1 MHNNNGGS
9 MKKFNMIILS
19 LIMLIP
25 FPVLGYSEYI
35 IPGGENIGI
44 KVESSGVLVIG
55 FYQVNNKYNNNGL
68 RVGDYI
74 THINNKE
81 INSVNDL
88 VKTIEEYKTQ
98 ESVNLSIRRNG
109 KTKNIDFKLINIDG
123 KIKTGLYVKDSLTGI
138 GTLTFIDPETK
149 KYGALGHEI
158 IETETNKLMEIETGK
173 IFKSEVSSIDRS
185 VNGSPGTKNARFY
198 STVEYGNI
206 SKNTNKGIYGEYNNL
221 PDKKLMQVGKG
232 EELKKGPA
240 TIYTVT
246 DKNEVKEYS
255 INITNID
262 LKSDYKNIYFEIDD
276 KELLEITG
284 GIVQGMSGSPI
295 IQDNKIFGAV
305 THVVTDNVKRGYGIL
320 ITTMLE
326 EGEK

>member
-1 MHNNNGGS
+1 
-9 MKKFNMIILS
+9 MKKLYMIILC
-19 LIMLIP
+19 LIMVVPL
-25 FPVLGYSEYI
+25 PVFGYSDYI

-44 KVESSGVLVIG
+44 KVEASGVLVIG

-74 THINNKE
+74 THINNE
-81 INSVNDL
+81 EVNSVNDL
-88 VKTIEEYKTQ
+88 INTIEQYKEN
-98 ESVNLSIRRNG
+98 ESVNLTIRRDD
-109 KTKNIDFKLINIDG
+109 KTKNVDFKLINVNG

-158 IETETNKLMEIETGK
+158 IESETSKQLEIDTGK

-185 VNGSPGTKNARFY
+185 INGSPGTKNAKFY
-198 STVEYGNI
+198 SSVEYGKI
-206 SKNTNKGIYGEYNNL
+206 SKNTNKGIYGEYNVL

-232 EELKKGPA
+232 EDLKTGHA

-246 DKNEVKEYS
+246 ENNDVKEYS

-262 LKSDYKNIYFEIDD
+262 LKSDRKNIYFEIDD
-276 KELLEITG
+276 KKLLEITG

>member
-9 MKKFNMIILS
+9 MKKLYM
-19 LIMLIP
+19 IMLCVLMLMP
-25 FPVLGYSEYI
+25 VSVLGYSDYI

-44 KVESSGVLVIG
+44 KVEASGVLVIG
-55 FYQVNNKYNNNGL
+55 FYQVNNRFNNDGL

-74 THINNKE
+74 THINNQE

-88 VKTIEEYKTQ
+88 IKTIDEYKTE
-98 ESVNLSIRRNG
+98 ESVELTIRRDK
-109 KTKNIDFKLINIDG
+109 KTKTLDFKLINVDG

-158 IETETNKLMEIETGK
+158 IESGTNKQIEIETGK

-185 VNGSPGTKNARFY
+185 VNGSPGTKNAKFY
-198 STVEYGNI
+198 SSIEYGNI

-221 PDKKLMQVGKG
+221 PDKKLMAVGKG
-232 EELKKGPA
+232 EDLRVGPA

-246 DKNEVKEYS
+246 ENNDVKEYS

-262 LKSDYKNIYFEIDD
+262 LKSDRKNIYFEIDD